1 MRWTGATLGGG
12 ILLAIAVPASAAPG
26 DMTLATFLAKADALK
41 KRGALALLSSDFSLL
56 KSEVEASNQAYIARL
71 QADRAANRAPHS
83 CPPQRAGM
91 SSDELLAH
99 FERYPA
105 ADRSRTTVRQGF
117 FDLMKRRF
125 PCAA

>member
-1 MRWTGATLGGG
+1 MRRTGAALAGG
-12 ILLAIAVPASAAPG
+12 ILLAIAAPTAAAPG
-26 DMTLATFLAKADALK
+26 DMTLATFLAKAAALK

-56 KSEVEASNQAYIARL
+56 KSEVEASNAAYIASL
-71 QADRAANRAPHS
+71 QADRAATRAPHS

-99 FERYPA
+99 FESYPA
-105 ADRSRTTVRQGF
+105 AQRARITVRQGF
-117 FDLMKRRF
+117 FDLMRQRF